1 MVDSATALF
10 RTDYTGRGEL
20 AERQQKL
27 ALCARQPR
35 PQAACRLGPLDPPR
49 CRRAPRRFLRNLA
62 RLADEFGVAVV
73 VTNQVV
79 ATPDASVFAKDP
91 LKPIGGNIMAH
102 ASTTRWARAG
112 PGRRPR
118 HR

>member
-1 MVDSATALF
+1 MTPSPLPSAP
-10 RTDYTGRGEL
+10 
-20 AERQQKL
+20 
-27 ALCARQPR
+27 C
-35 PQAACRLGPLDPPR
+35 
-49 CRRAPRRFLRNLA
+49 RFLRNLA

-102 ASTTRWARAG
+102 ASTTRCVRAG
-112 PGRRPR
+112 GTPCAAA
-118 HR
+118 HAAANAAA